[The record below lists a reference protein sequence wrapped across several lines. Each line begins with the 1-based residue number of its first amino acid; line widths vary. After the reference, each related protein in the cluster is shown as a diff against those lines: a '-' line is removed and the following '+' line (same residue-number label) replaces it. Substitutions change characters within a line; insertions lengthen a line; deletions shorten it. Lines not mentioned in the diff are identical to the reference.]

1 MTNTEGGASAGN
13 QEPRGEE
20 AFERELER
28 RLGAIESPDYRDPAR
43 EDIPLSEIVVVTIL
57 SAVVVVLVHLWGY

>member
-1 MTNTEGGASAGN
+1 MASTDGGASAGD
-13 QEPRGEE
+13 QDPRGEE

-28 RLGAIESPDYRDPAR
+28 RLGTIESPEYRDPAR
-43 EDIPLSEIVVVTIL
+43 EDLPLSEMVVFTIL